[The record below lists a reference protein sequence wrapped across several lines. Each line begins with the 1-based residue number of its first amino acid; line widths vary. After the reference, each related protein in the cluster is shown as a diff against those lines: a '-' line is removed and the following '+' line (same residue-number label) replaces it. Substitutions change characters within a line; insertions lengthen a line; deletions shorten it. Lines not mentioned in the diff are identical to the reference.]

1 MGDDIQK
8 HGQPAV
14 SKTTCMMRVKGS
26 ERRQFFIFRLNSV
39 LYDSYQVDETVM
51 EIKEWKQKVPSNYV
65 KTFSR
70 VLLSLL
76 EKSVVS

>member
-1 MGDDIQK
+1 
-8 HGQPAV
+8 
-14 SKTTCMMRVKGS
+14 MMRVKGS

-65 KTFSR
+65 KVCWR
-70 VLLSLL
+70 NQLYL
-76 EKSVVS
+76 EKTVLYES